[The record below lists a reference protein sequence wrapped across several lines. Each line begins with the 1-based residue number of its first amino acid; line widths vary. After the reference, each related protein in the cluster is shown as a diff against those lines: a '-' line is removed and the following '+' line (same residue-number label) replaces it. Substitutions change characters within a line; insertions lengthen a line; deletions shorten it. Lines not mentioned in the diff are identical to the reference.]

1 MRHRIALIAAA
12 LVAWIAGATLGSLSA
27 PAAVGAGPLLAV
39 GKVRA
44 GYAPHLEGGDPIFVL
59 AIGSDARVDD
69 GTDVDKGLGDS
80 LHLIG
85 INPDK
90 EAVTILGFPRDSW
103 VDIPCFGQG
112 KINNALASGG
122 PECMV
127 ETIERLTGI
136 KIDYWMLTSFDGV
149 KNGVDEIGRLTLE
162 VPFRMNDPYAKSDF
176 SPGTYDLKGYDV
188 LAFGR
193 DRKSFGQGDFARSEN
208 QGRIMVAALAQF
220 REEVRDDPSRL
231 LDWVATGMRN
241 VETDLS
247 LDELIRFGFAAT
259 AFDPKKVDNIV
270 VPGSIGTEGEQSVVY
285 ITAAARPI
293 YADMEK
299 DGIVARKNLPPSPTA
314 GE

>member
-1 MRHRIALIAAA
+1 MRRLPLIAAVMA
-12 LVAWIAGATLGSLSA
+12 AWIVGATLGSLSA
-27 PAAVGAGPLLAV
+27 PVAAEAVPLLAV

-44 GYAPHLEGGDPIFVL
+44 GYVPDLESDEPIFIL

-69 GTDVDKGLGDS
+69 GTAVEKGLGDS
-80 LHLIG
+80 IHIIG
-85 INPDK
+85 INPK
-90 EAVTILGFPRDSW
+90 KKAVTILGFPRDSW

-127 ETIERLTGI
+127 ETMERLTGI

-149 KNGVDEIGRLTLE
+149 KDGVDEIGRLTLE
-162 VPFRMNDPYAKSDF
+162 IPFPMNDPYAKSDF
-176 SPGTYDLKGYDV
+176 SPGTYDLRGYDV

-220 REEVRDDPSRL
+220 RSEFAEDPSRL
-231 LDWVATGMRN
+231 LDWVGAGMRN
-241 VETDLS
+241 VDTDLS
-247 LDELIRFGFAAT
+247 LDELVRFGFAAT
-259 AFDPKKVDNIV
+259 SFNPEKVENIV
-270 VPGSIGTEGEQSVVY
+270 VPGSIGMEGEQSVVF
-285 ITAAARPI
+285 ITNAARPI
-293 YADMEK
+293 YADMKK
-299 DGIVARKNLPPSPTA
+299 DGVVARNNLPPSPTA

>member
-1 MRHRIALIAAA
+1 MRRRLAFVAGA
-12 LVAWIAGATLGSLSA
+12 LVAWIVGATLGSLSA
-27 PAAVGAGPLLAV
+27 PVAADADPLLAV

-44 GYAPHLEGGDPIFVL
+44 GFVPDLEGGEPIFIL

-69 GTDVDKGLGDS
+69 GTAVENGLGDS

-85 INPDK
+85 INPAK
-90 EAVTILGFPRDSW
+90 KAVTILGFPRDSW
-103 VDIPCFGQG
+103 VDIPCFGSG

-149 KNGVDEIGRLTLE
+149 KDGVDQIGRLTLE
-162 VPFRMNDPYAKSDF
+162 IPFPMNDPYAKSDF

-193 DRKSFGQGDFARSEN
+193 DRKSFAQGDFARSEN
-208 QGRIMVAALAQF
+208 QGRIMIAALTQF
-220 REEVRDDPSRL
+220 REEFADDPSRL
-231 LDWVATGMRN
+231 LDWVAVGMRS

-247 LDELIRFGFAAT
+247 LDEVVRFGLAAT
-259 AFDPKKVDNIV
+259 SFNPKKVDNIV
-270 VPGSIGTEGEQSVVY
+270 VPGSIGTEGVQSVVY
-285 ITAAARPI
+285 ITSAARPI

-299 DGIVARKNLPPSPTA
+299 DAIVARKNLPPSPTA